1 MYGKGL
7 LEGLGITLKHFFE
20 KDITVQYPEE
30 RPVLYE
36 RFRGCLVFEF
46 EKCIACGLCMRSCP
60 NNVLSMETVKDE
72 KTKKNKLMSY
82 TIDLQYCM
90 FCNYCV
96 EVCPKSCIYF
106 NHDFELSRFN
116 RDEIKIVYIRP
127 EGMMDEAPGG
137 EEPTGSDTE
146 AAAAE
151 AAAAEAKKQKQLTAM
166 TTALLKNPHKVLQ
179 KVLEDQEQLDIMAA
193 LLEKDPDKAGKIAA
207 LMLEDQEKARKVAVA
222 FVNKEKKARAAAPK
236 EDPGEG
242 GAEA

>member
-30 RPVLYE
+30 MPVLFE
-36 RFRGCLVFEF
+36 RYRGCLVFEF

-60 NNVLSMETVKDE
+60 NNVLSLETVKNE
-72 KTKKNKLMSY
+72 KTKKTKLLSY

-96 EVCPKSCIYF
+96 EVCPKSCLYF

-116 RDEIKIVYIRP
+116 RDEIKIVYTRP
-127 EGMMDEAPGG
+127 EGMADETDEG
-137 EEPTGSDTE
+137 EDKAGSDVE
-146 AAAAE
+146 AAAA
-151 AAAAEAKKQKQLTAM
+151 AAKKQKQLTAM
-166 TTALLKNPHKVLQ
+166 TAALLKNPHKVLQ
-179 KVLEDQEQLDIMAA
+179 KVLDEQEQLDIMAD

-222 FVNKEKKARAAAPK
+222 FVNKEKKTRDATQKK
-236 EDPGEG
+236 EPGEG
-242 GAEA
+242 GTEA